1 MLESQRVSVGKY
13 YVNRSKRI
21 VREVVMINGR
31 TVLFITHHL
40 DTGNS
45 CGSPSECLVMD
56 FLHWADHEATPA
68 ELTSLHY
75 RKGEASLGEELLYDW
90 EEVHAALPMN

>member
-1 MLESQRVSVGKY
+1 MLDGQKVSTGKY
-13 YVNRSKRI
+13 YVNTSKMI
-21 VREVVMINGR
+21 VREVVMINGQ
-31 TVLFITHHL
+31 TVLFNTHHL

-56 FLHWADHEATPA
+56 FLKWADHEATPA

-75 RKGEASLGEELLYDW
+75 RKGRSSLGEEPAFDW
-90 EEVHAALPMN
+90 EEFHAAIPMN